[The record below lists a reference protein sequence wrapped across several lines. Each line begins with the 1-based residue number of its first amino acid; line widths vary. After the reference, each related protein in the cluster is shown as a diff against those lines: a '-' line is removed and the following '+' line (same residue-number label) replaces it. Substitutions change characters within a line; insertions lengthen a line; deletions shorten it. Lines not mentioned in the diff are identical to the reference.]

1 MDYISKLWLWLFITC
16 LWDFVISYL
25 IITLKKSQSYFCIN
39 SIRCVYVFFFI
50 CLCTFLFM
58 FFTSHALLYVLS
70 QSWQVFSSWSTFHLY
85 CFSEPAK
92 KIKFSQLSIIINM
105 SPIAYYFTYKA
116 WTFPDTKALI
126 SILALKLKL
135 R

>member
-1 MDYISKLWLWLFITC
+1 MAMTVYHMPMRFCYILFNHHPKEIAKLFLYTLHPLC
-16 LWDFVISYL
+16 L
-25 IITLKKSQSYFCIN
+25 
-39 SIRCVYVFFFI
+39 RFFFI